1 MSLSKDLENLKY
13 VKDIFSQLAAG
24 RHIDASA
31 DAEWW
36 NALQGEYKDDYA
48 ILFKHLGKKLEID
61 PRGFAYFNFDE
72 DANQKAAQQVALLFL
87 LILDKK
93 YADGA
98 DLLRFTSWNLDPV
111 FFAEL
116 RDKNKELLV
125 QEKLDSDEAWNRVV
139 HKAETLG
146 FINKDDSCYTMMLP
160 CWRFI
165 DLYQELSDGEAED
178 TAVDNDANEDS
189 EDFVEEDY
197 V

>member
-36 NALQGEYKDDYA
+36 NALQGEHKDDYA

-98 DLLRFTSWNLDPV
+98 DLLRFTSWILDPV

-116 RDKNKELLV
+116 REKNKELLV

-146 FINKDDSCYTMMLP
+146 FMNKDDSCYTMMLP

-165 DLYQELSDGEAED
+165 DLYQDLSDSETDNAVVDD
-178 TAVDNDANEDS
+178 TNEDS
-189 EDFVEEDY
+189 EDLVEEDD

>member
-36 NALQGEYKDDYA
+36 STLQGEHKDDYA
-48 ILFKHLGKKLEID
+48 ILFKYLGKKLEID

-72 DANQKAAQQVALLFL
+72 EANQKAAQQVALLFL

-98 DLLRFTSWNLDPV
+98 DLLRFTSWILDPV

-116 RDKNKELLV
+116 REKNKELLV

-146 FINKDDSCYTMMLP
+146 FMNKDDSCYTMMLP

-165 DLYQELSDGEAED
+165 DLYQDLSDSETDNAVVDD
-178 TAVDNDANEDS
+178 TNEDS
-189 EDFVEEDY
+189 EDLVEEDD

>member
-13 VKDIFSQLAAG
+13 VKDVFSQLAAG

-116 RDKNKELLV
+116 REKNKELLV

>member
-13 VKDIFSQLAAG
+13 VKDIFNQLAAG

-36 NALQGEYKDDYA
+36 SALQGELKDDYA

-98 DLLRFTSWNLDPV
+98 DLLRFTNWILDPV

-116 RDKNKELLV
+116 REKNKELLV

-146 FINKDDSCYTMMLP
+146 FMNKDDSCYTMMLP

-165 DLYQELSDGEAED
+165 DLYQDLSDSETDNAVVDD
-178 TAVDNDANEDS
+178 TNEDS
-189 EDFVEEDY
+189 EDFVEDGD

>member
-1 MSLSKDLENLKY
+1 M
-13 VKDIFSQLAAG
+13 
-24 RHIDASA
+24 
-31 DAEWW
+31 
-36 NALQGEYKDDYA
+36 QGEHKDDYA

-98 DLLRFTSWNLDPV
+98 DLLRFTSWILDPV

-116 RDKNKELLV
+116 REKNKELLV

-146 FINKDDSCYTMMLP
+146 FMNKDDSCYTMMLP

-165 DLYQELSDGEAED
+165 DLYQDLSDNETDNAVVDD
-178 TAVDNDANEDS
+178 TNEDL
-189 EDFVEEDY
+189 EEFVEEDD

>member
-36 NALQGEYKDDYA
+36 NALQGEHKDDYV

-98 DLLRFTSWNLDPV
+98 DLLRFTSWILDPV

-116 RDKNKELLV
+116 REKNKELLV

-146 FINKDDSCYTMMLP
+146 FMNKDDSCYTMMLP

-165 DLYQELSDGEAED
+165 DLYQDLSDNETDNAVVDD
-178 TAVDNDANEDS
+178 TNEDL
-189 EDFVEEDY
+189 EEFVEEDD
-197 V
+197 

>member
-36 NALQGEYKDDYA
+36 NALQGEHKDDYV

-98 DLLRFTSWNLDPV
+98 DLLRFTSWILDPV

-116 RDKNKELLV
+116 REKNKELLV

-146 FINKDDSCYTMMLP
+146 FMNKDDSCYTMMLP

-165 DLYQELSDGEAED
+165 DLYQDLSDNETDNAVVDD
-178 TAVDNDANEDS
+178 TNEDS
-189 EDFVEEDY
+189 EDFVEEDD